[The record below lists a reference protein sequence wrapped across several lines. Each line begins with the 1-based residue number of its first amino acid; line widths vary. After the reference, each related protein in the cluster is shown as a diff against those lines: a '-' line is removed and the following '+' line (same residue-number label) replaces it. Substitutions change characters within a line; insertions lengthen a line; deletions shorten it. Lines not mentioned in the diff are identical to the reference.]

1 MSTGTEAAAV
11 ARGLAFLERGQ
22 LPGGAFPVLAS
33 TDPGFATGA
42 PDPSV
47 FPTALVAHC
56 LSFAPAA
63 AEMRARACDFLER
76 EMDRH
81 GLWKHWSR
89 EHPQYASLPPDLDDT
104 SCAAA
109 ALAAAG
115 RDFPDPREILFA
127 NRDRQGRFLTW
138 VVPRLRW
145 TAAAH
150 RRATLPQLRRAP
162 RLFIFFRRTSAKAS
176 DVDAVVNAN
185 ALFHL
190 GPVPETE
197 QARAFLL
204 AVLRDGDEAH
214 CDKWYESPFAIWYFL
229 SRALA
234 GAAPEAGRIICERIA
249 SARPASALEA
259 ALAVCALHYWRAPVP
274 TELIELL
281 LARQRESGGW
291 PAAPL
296 YHGGRRR
303 LGRRAFAPPHPDTPH
318 WGSEALTTAVAVEA
332 LSRREGADGHA

>member
-1 MSTGTEAAAV
+1 MSTGAEAAAV
-11 ARGLAFLERGQ
+11 ARGLAFLARSQ
-22 LPGGAFPVLAS
+22 LGSGAFPVLAS
-33 TDPGFATGA
+33 TDPTFVDGV

-56 LSFAPAA
+56 LSFHEAA
-63 AEMRARACDFLER
+63 APLRARACDFLLA

-81 GLWKHWSR
+81 GLWKHWPR
-89 EHPQYASLPPDLDDT
+89 HHPQHESLPPDLDDT

-109 ALAAAG
+109 TLAAAG
-115 RDFPDPREILFA
+115 RDLPDHREILLA
-127 NRDRQGRFLTW
+127 NRNREGLFLTW

-162 RLFIFFRRTSAKAS
+162 ALYLFFRKTSARPS

-185 ALFHL
+185 VLFRL
-190 GPVPETE
+190 GPVAGTE
-197 QARAFLL
+197 PARELLL
-204 AVLRDGDEAH
+204 AVLRAGDEAR
-214 CDKWYESPFAIWYFL
+214 CDKWYESPFAIWYFF

-234 GAAPEAGRIICERIA
+234 GTAPEAGRIVGERIA

-259 ALAVCALHYWRAPVP
+259 ALAICALNYWKAPVP
-274 TELIELL
+274 ATLTDLL
-281 LARQRESGGW
+281 LVEQRESGGW
-291 PAAPL
+291 PAAAL

-318 WGSEALTTAVAVEA
+318 WGSEALTTGLAIEA
-332 LSRREGADGHA
+332 LGNRGNG